1 MNIEQMN
8 IEQMNIEQMNI
19 EQINI
24 EQINKIVIAFDK
36 FVECCGFENIIA
48 ITNLHIGLII
58 IYLMF
63 SNKLEKYYLK
73 KDETILEILKN
84 NLMITIINQ
93 AVFMMYIKF
102 IILDLIDLDYN
113 LLRLIISLLYS
124 ITQTIFFS
132 VLNDYV
138 IIAINFIF
146 SFIVFMIY
154 LNFDE
159 LTALYI
165 NIFVSCIQSIYYLI
179 WKMLIIK
186 DITIKNE

>member
-1 MNIEQMN
+1 MS
-8 IEQMNIEQMNI
+8 
-19 EQINI
+19 I

-36 FVECCGFENIIA
+36 FVECCGFENIVA
-48 ITNLHIGLII
+48 ITNLHIGFTI

-73 KDETILEILKN
+73 KDDEKVSEILKN

-93 AVFMMYIKF
+93 AVFMIYIRF
-102 IILDLIDLDYN
+102 VLLDLLDLDYN

-124 ITQTIFFS
+124 ITQIIFFS

-146 SFIVFMIY
+146 SFITFMMY

-159 LTALYI
+159 LTSLYI
-165 NIFVSCIQSIYYLI
+165 NIFVSCIQTTYYLI

-186 DITIKNE
+186 DITIKNA

>member
-1 MNIEQMN
+1 MS
-8 IEQMNIEQMNI
+8 
-19 EQINI
+19 I

-48 ITNLHIGLII
+48 ITNLHIGFTI

-63 SNKLEKYYLK
+63 SNKLEQYYLK
-73 KDETILEILKN
+73 NHDETVPEILKN
-84 NLMITIINQ
+84 NLIITIINQ

-102 IILDLIDLDYN
+102 IILNLIELDYN
-113 LLRLIISLLYS
+113 LLRIIISLLYS
-124 ITQTIFFS
+124 ITQSILFS

-138 IIAINFIF
+138 IIGINFMF

-159 LTALYI
+159 LTALYT
-165 NIFVSCIQSIYYLI
+165 NIFVSCIQITYYLI
-179 WKMLIIK
+179 WKMLITK

>member
-1 MNIEQMN
+1 MSID
-8 IEQMNIEQMNI
+8 
-19 EQINI
+19 
-24 EQINKIVIAFDK
+24 QINKIVIAFDK
-36 FVECCGFENIIA
+36 FVECCGFENIIV
-48 ITNLHIGLII
+48 ITNMHIGLTI

-73 KDETILEILKN
+73 KNDETFSDIVKN

-102 IILDLIDLDYN
+102 IILDLIDLDWN
-113 LLRLIISLLYS
+113 LLRIAISLLYS

-146 SFIVFMIY
+146 SFIVFMMY

-159 LTALYI
+159 LTSLYI
-165 NIFVSCIQSIYYLI
+165 NIFVSCIQITYYLI
-179 WKMLIIK
+179 WKMLITR
-186 DITIKNE
+186 DVTIKNE